1 MRNSQPRTGPPRL
14 YLIPVLSKALDVL
27 ELLQTESHP
36 KSLEEVYQRTNIS
49 KTTVYRILKT
59 FTHRGYLAQSENGL
73 YRLVT
78 RPRKVRFGF
87 GGESS
92 EMPFSEA
99 VRESLVTAAASA
111 GVDLLVLDNKYD
123 AATAVRNA
131 AEFVRQSVD
140 LVIEFQIDQ
149 RIAPAIADKIHGA
162 GIPLIAVD
170 IPHPHATFL
179 GVDNYRVGHEAGVF
193 LAQHAKNHWRGGVS
207 WAVGL
212 DIQEAGPLV
221 HSRITGAFAGIR
233 SKLPELSDEKYVFL
247 TAEGLRGKSHRLMLD
262 FLRKRTKECG
272 ILVAAATDTSALG
285 ALQAVREAKR
295 ERDVAIVGQ
304 DCIPEALD
312 ELQVPGSCFIA
323 SVSHEAA
330 SYGPQ
335 LIQLGLAILNGQM
348 VPPYNYVKHKLVT
361 PNRQGKKSSGWQIE
375 AARQYVPLLK

>member
-1 MRNSQPRTGPPRL
+1 MRNSRQRSGPPRL
-14 YLIPVLSKALDVL
+14 YLIPVLSKALDIL
-27 ELLQTESHP
+27 ELLQAGNQA
-36 KSLEEVYQRTNIS
+36 KSLEEIFQQTNIS

-59 FTHRGYLAQSENGL
+59 FTHRGYLARSENGL
-73 YRLVT
+73 YRLVA

-99 VRESLVTAAASA
+99 VRESLTAAASSA

-123 AATAVRNA
+123 AATALRNA
-131 AEFVRQSVD
+131 AEFVRQGVD

-193 LAQHAKNHWRGGVS
+193 LAQHAKHNWQGEVS

-221 HSRITGAFAGIR
+221 HSRIAGAFAGIR
-233 SKLPELSDEKYVFL
+233 SKLPELRDEKYVAL
-247 TAEGLRGKSHRLMLD
+247 NAEGLRGKSHRLIRD
-262 FLRKRTKECG
+262 FLRKHPNHRG
-272 ILVAAATDTSALG
+272 VLIAAATDTSALG

-295 ERDVAIVGQ
+295 ESDVAIVGQ

-312 ELQVPGSCFIA
+312 ELAVPGSCFIA
-323 SVSHEAA
+323 SVSHQAA

-335 LIQLGLAILNGQM
+335 LVQLGLAILNGQSA
-348 VPPYNYVKHKLVT
+348 PPYNYIKHKLV
-361 PNRQGKKSSGWQIE
+361 
-375 AARQYVPLLK
+375 AANSNQKRARAAK